1 MTPANEEHVTK
12 ELFLLYL
19 NMLNLCTSKKFKKVF
34 CRQIEID
41 KGQFSKNHMIQINL
55 PKANCVLATCSA
67 SKEN

>member
-1 MTPANEEHVTK
+1 
-12 ELFLLYL
+12 
-19 NMLNLCTSKKFKKVF
+19 MLNLCTSKNFKKVF

-55 PKANCVLATCSA
+55 PKANCILSKCSA